1 MPNDNQPIQQSS
13 SPENPSLDMLWID
26 TSITPNLLKKWN
38 GLEWII
44 VSEADNTS
52 LYEVETVDQFVSMDK
67 PDYWQEDEPIAKNAG
82 DIWVVPST
90 GVKYKAIGA
99 VGRDS
104 LEFAYDDDGN
114 LLYESRNGANVE
126 YEASVDENGYLIID
140 ADGEYLIIDNR
151 LYGTGI
157 WIEKG
162 VYYMN
167 IKNLVF
173 NRAIR
178 GIMFDR
184 TTKQALWSVSQ
195 LKNFR
200 MQVTTEK
207 ETAVDAMNS
216 PIMDFYRAKSGTLS
230 ADSALFDLGLFA
242 AQSGDVVDAS
252 TATNKFIIPVF
263 DEVTLTDATSAT
275 LTYNPY
281 LASGAD
287 YAVPYIYVMNGDGT
301 LGEVLTA
308 DAQASAGKFSIS
320 GKNLTFAAN
329 DLNVGDTI
337 LAVYDREVDGTNE
350 AVQVKN
356 SATKFPKNGKFVL
369 EYLAADPCDS
379 EMLYYCYNEIP
390 NAQLSPDIDLEF
402 ATDMTHSFELD
413 MKQEYCDKEKL
424 LYRMICP
431 DA

>member
-1 MPNDNQPIQQSS
+1 MQFDSQPIQQDS

-26 TSITPNLLKKWN
+26 TSETPNLLKQWN
-38 GLEWII
+38 GLEWVI
-44 VSEADNTS
+44 VSEVDITSSDKNNT
-52 LYEVETVDQFVSMDK
+52 VELFVSIND
-67 PDYWQEDEPIAKNAG
+67 PTYWQEDEPDAINAG
-82 DIWVVPST
+82 DVWVIPST
-90 GVKYKAIGA
+90 GVRYKAVGA
-99 VGRDS
+99 VGRDG
-104 LEFAYDDDGN
+104 LDFAYDDDGN
-114 LLYESRNGANVE
+114 LLYMSRNGANVE
-126 YEASVDENGYLIID
+126 YEVAVDSDGYLEVNAQGTYSIVNNMF
-140 ADGEYLIIDNR
+140 L
-151 LYGTGI
+151 GTGV

-173 NRAIR
+173 NRVIR

-207 ETAVDAMNS
+207 DTAVDAMNS

-242 AQSGDVVDAS
+242 AQSGSSVDVS
-252 TATNKFIIPVF
+252 TATNKFIVPVF
-263 DEVTLTDATSAT
+263 DEITLTSATAAT
-275 LTYNPY
+275 LTYTPY
-281 LASGAD
+281 VASGET
-287 YAVPYIYVMNGDGT
+287 YGVPYIYVMNGDGT
-301 LGEVLTA
+301 LGEVLSADSTA
-308 DAQASAGKFSIS
+308 ASGKFSIS
-320 GKNLTFAAN
+320 GKNLTFASG
-329 DLNVGDTI
+329 DLEIGDTI
-337 LAVYDREVDGTNE
+337 LAVYDREADATNA
-350 AVQVKN
+350 AVQIKN
-356 SATKFPKNGKFVL
+356 SAKNFPKNGRFVL

-379 EMLYYCYNEIP
+379 EELYYCYNEIP
-390 NAQLSPDIDLEF
+390 NASLSPDIDLDF
-402 ATDMTHSFELD
+402 ATDMTHSFELN